1 VYTATGA
8 ESARN
13 FTVVTPPAQTIT
25 PSCRLSDPVRT
36 SVTITGTN
44 FGETVSGAGFT
55 THGEVQHHQRY
66 DVHGELGDADH
77 GHGSNGCDDWQDQ
90 RHNTGGRARSATNFT
105 VSNAYSRSV
114 TLTLKRYLVAK
125 GVVNVADTFT
135 ACEASVPYKIQRRV
149 SEAGRTWE
157 RDHHCERVLLGA
169 LRPVVTPEAVPGEG
183 YLFAPTG
190 RDLVY

>member
-44 FGETVSGAGFT
+44 SGETVSGAGFT

-90 RHNTGGRARSATNFT
+90 RHNTGGRARSVTNFT

-114 TLTLKRYLVAK
+114 TLTLKRYLVAQ
-125 GVVNVADTFT
+125 GRR
-135 ACEASVPYKIQRRV
+135 QR
-149 SEAGRTWE
+149 G
-157 RDHHCERVLLGA
+157 
-169 LRPVVTPEAVPGEG
+169 
-183 YLFAPTG
+183 
-190 RDLVY
+190 